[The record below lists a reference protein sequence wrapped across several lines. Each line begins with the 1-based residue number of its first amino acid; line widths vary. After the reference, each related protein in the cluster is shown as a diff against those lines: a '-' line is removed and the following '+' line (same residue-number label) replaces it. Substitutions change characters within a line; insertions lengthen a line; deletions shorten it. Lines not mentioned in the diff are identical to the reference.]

1 MQSGYPNENLFPKRG
16 PSVNYTLNG
25 IARMI
30 RGDSGEPAKITK
42 NGKETT
48 LTAEIKKND
57 YIDIVES
64 TTGMPVEMKLE
75 ELNEYNS
82 SVTFVVNGMNI
93 TCPKF
98 AYVNGEIKT
107 GSYIIREG
115 DIIIMEDYYS
125 VEQLFGFMDIS
136 TEGKRI
142 IVNNETAD
150 NNTKVYPNFTV
161 KYEDADI
168 SYNDLPEPEPETE
181 AAPVDEPVNTSSTG
195 LITIKV
201 NGSPVTLTGKTSY
214 TFVDILDFYP
224 FDMSTMGGDELIMT
238 ADGVKA
244 DFITPIHDGSE
255 ISLYWKYFYIF
266 DLIFLILYSLY
277 YLLCLC

>member
-1 MQSGYPNENLFPKRG
+1 
-16 PSVNYTLNG
+16 
-25 IARMI
+25 
-30 RGDSGEPAKITK
+30 
-42 NGKETT
+42 
-48 LTAEIKKND
+48 
-57 YIDIVES
+57 
-64 TTGMPVEMKLE
+64 
-75 ELNEYNS
+75 
-82 SVTFVVNGMNI
+82 
-93 TCPKF
+93 
-98 AYVNGEIKT
+98 
-107 GSYIIREG
+107 
-115 DIIIMEDYYS
+115 
-125 VEQLFGFMDIS
+125 MDIS

-255 ISLYWKYFYIF
+255 ISLYWK
-266 DLIFLILYSLY
+266 
-277 YLLCLC
+277 